1 MKRAICSFV
10 LIVVIAS
17 AAFSARA
24 QFNYSFWDGATDSPP
39 GGNVAPTGIW
49 ENANWA
55 TTNAASAPANANM
68 NPTNAQTFIEGSD
81 AHFCA
86 GSFSTGTYT
95 ITANSNH
102 VVGAFFL
109 DTFSDATLNG
119 TGVLTFATNGEGF
132 GVATGGMLT
141 ISNALICPQSAFIN
155 WTTGAGTLTL
165 AGNANFG
172 TVTNSLVNT
181 ANIRMTAAGTLVLT
195 GSNTFGGNHGFGAV
209 NIAGNGATLVIG
221 SDTCLGGAGSGNGNV
236 WVNFTGLNETLMAQG
251 AHTVT
256 SAATGIMFQFHN
268 ATTIGGTDPLTI
280 AGSCNFATAL
290 NLTVNNTAD
299 TTIAA
304 VAGNSTTGNGPHLMG
319 IGRLVLGGNGNF
331 TTPLIMDGGTLGIA
345 SSTALNKGIIIDV
358 GTSGTIQAM
367 NGPQTMSQTLAF
379 TNGDDSITF
388 GGTNTLTFS
397 GACTLQPAGV
407 VATITLSNTADTVFS
422 GLVSGG
428 ATVSI
433 NGAGRIVLSH
443 SSGNTYTGDTQVNGG
458 VLKAASTTGS
468 ATGTGTVQLNSGT
481 LTGAGTAGA
490 VVVNSGAT
498 IAPGD
503 APNLGT
509 ATLSM
514 SNLTWNSGGH
524 YGWAIGDATGAEG
537 GSDGWDTIVVNGS
550 LTINASLG
558 NTFNIDLTSLTLTNT
573 PGNTAHFNSASN
585 YTWRILT
592 ATNGISGFSP
602 DALSLNTGSFSN
614 TFAGTFSIA
623 QNSNDLDLVYTAP
636 PSITVSGLAILG
648 DKTAQLNVTASAG
661 SNYVVQAATNL
672 APPVTWSNLSTNL
685 AGTNGTFQYI
695 DTGATNFRQ
704 RFYRISSH

>member
-10 LIVVIAS
+10 LIALV
-17 AAFSARA
+17 AAGAISARA
-24 QFNYSFWDGATDSPP
+24 QINYSFWDGATDSPP
-39 GGNVAPTGIW
+39 GGNVAPAGIW
-49 ENANWA
+49 ENANWS
-55 TTNAASAPANANM
+55 TTNAASTPANANM
-68 NPTNAQTFIEGSD
+68 NPTNAQSFIEGSD

-102 VVGAFFL
+102 TVGAFFL
-109 DTFSDATLNG
+109 DTFGTNTLNG
-119 TGVLTFATNGEGF
+119 PGVFTFATNGEGF
-132 GVATGGMLT
+132 GVTTGGSLT
-141 ISNALICPQSAFIN
+141 ISNALVCPQSAFIN
-155 WTTGAGTLTL
+155 WTAGAGTLTL

-181 ANIRMTAAGTLVLT
+181 PNIRFTTGGTLVLS

-209 NIAGNGATLVIG
+209 NIAGTGATLVIG
-221 SDTCLGGAGSGNGNV
+221 SDTCLGGAGNANGNV
-236 WVNFTGLNETLMAQG
+236 WVNFTGANETLVAQG

-256 SAATGIMFQFHN
+256 SASTGIMVQFHN

-304 VAGNSTTGNGPHLMG
+304 IAGNSTTGSGPHLMG
-319 IGRLVLGGNGNF
+319 TGRLVLGGNGNF
-331 TTPLIMDGGTLGIA
+331 SSALVMDGGTLGIA
-345 SSTALNKGIIIDV
+345 SGTALNKGITIDV
-358 GTSGTIQAM
+358 GVAGAIQAM
-367 NGPQTMSQTLAF
+367 NAPQTMSQALTF
-379 TNGDDSITF
+379 NNGDCNITF
-388 GGTNTLTFS
+388 AGTNTLTFS

-407 VATITLSNTADTVFS
+407 TASITLSNTADTVFS

-433 NGAGRIVLSH
+433 YGPGRMVLSRG
-443 SSGNTYTGDTQVNGG
+443 SGNTYTGDTQVNGG

-490 VVVNSGAT
+490 VAVYSGAT
-498 IAPGD
+498 IFPGD
-503 APNLGT
+503 APNLST
-509 ATLSM
+509 ATLST
-514 SNLTWNSGGH
+514 SNLTWNAGGH
-524 YGWAIGDATGAEG
+524 YEWAIGDATGTEG

-558 NTFNIDLTSLTLTNT
+558 NNFNIDLTSLTLTNT
-573 PGNTAHFNSASN
+573 PGSTAHFNPANN

-592 ATNGISGFSP
+592 ATNGINGFSP
-602 DALSLNTGSFSN
+602 GAFSLNTGGFSN
-614 TFAGTFSIA
+614 AFAGAFSIA
-623 QNSNDLDLVYTAP
+623 QNGNDLDLIYTAP
-636 PSITVSGLAILG
+636 PSITVSSFAVLG
-648 DKTAQLNVTASAG
+648 DKTARINVSALSG

-685 AGTNGTFQYI
+685 ADTNGAFQYI

-704 RFYRISSH
+704 RFYRISTP